1 MISHKPLTDDD
12 KKHMGQIRCDESD
25 CVCVCFRMKVRMTA
39 TSQTMAMRRT
49 GGRTRWLSPASCW
62 SERSLNSGAV
72 STKTHGSDDSL
83 SPAVMQCVQSDWRC
97 ETQQIFDHR
106 TVGAFP
112 LPFKLRKLKLRIESI
127 HKNAHISRKRFYA
140 RMRWFF
146 RQCKNFFFCI
156 YRSHGVCKMS
166 YMIILQCTITSK
178 KHLIVALKYKGL
190 CLLFNLHCTQ
200 AAQCGSYTAT
210 RVDLSHSS
218 LCLYLYEPHVS
229 EAAFRAA
236 FIKHH
241 AHAKIHHNPI
251 KFRCHNL
258 LREENIFFVA

>member
-25 CVCVCFRMKVRMTA
+25 CVCVSGWRWGWQRPLRLWRWDGREEGRA
-39 TSQTMAMRRT
+39 GWALLHADRRDLWT
-49 GGRTRWLSPASCW
+49 QGQWVQKHC
-62 SERSLNSGAV
+62 
-72 STKTHGSDDSL
+72 SDDSL
-83 SPAVMQCVQSDWRC
+83 SPAVMQCVQSDRRC

-200 AAQCGSYTAT
+200 AAQCIWAARFWSSFPRCFYKASCT
-210 RVDLSHSS
+210 RL
-218 LCLYLYEPHVS
+218 LLQLN
-229 EAAFRAA
+229 
-236 FIKHH
+236 I
-241 AHAKIHHNPI
+241 AKIHHNPI
-251 KFRCHNL
+251 KFHCHNL
-258 LREENIFFVA
+258 LREEKIVFVA

>member
-112 LPFKLRKLKLRIESI
+112 LPFKLRKLKLRIENTPNGNVSI
-127 HKNAHISRKRFYA
+127 SQKRPYIEKKVFTLAWGGFSGNAKLYIFLPPELILATLVYA
-140 RMRWFF
+140 
-146 RQCKNFFFCI
+146 CI
-156 YRSHGVCKMS
+156 YMS
-166 YMIILQCTITSK
+166 C
-178 KHLIVALKYKGL
+178 
-190 CLLFNLHCTQ
+190 
-200 AAQCGSYTAT
+200 AT
-210 RVDLSHSS
+210 
-218 LCLYLYEPHVS
+218 HVS
-229 EAAFRAA
+229 EAALRAS
-236 FIKHH
+236 FIKIH
-241 AHAKIHHNPI
+241 AYVHIAKICHNPT
-251 KFRCHNL
+251 KFRCHDL
-258 LREENIFFVA
+258 LREEKITFLSHNIC